1 MTRSK
6 RRSLIAATLCIAACG
21 LEPPTS
27 PAPAPSGSPSPQPA
41 PDQPAPAPQP
51 QPQQPQQPGAPT
63 SPFPGYQLAW
73 QDEFDGT
80 SLDVQKWRS
89 WDGPRR
95 DGVSTADAITVSGGA
110 LHVRT
115 YTEAGV
121 HKTGFLGTDGRFEPT
136 RGYFEARIR
145 FSGAPGHWCAFWL
158 LPPTIGNPRGDPAKA
173 GVETD
178 VAEHRV
184 VDGGGWDLRDYVQV
198 ALNWDGQGAARR
210 NVSKVTTLPG
220 NAPVNGAW
228 HVYAVLWTDS
238 AYTFYVDG
246 AQVWSTNAAVSARS
260 EWLHLTCEVEDGG
273 WAGSIPPA
281 GYGTRDTSTTGM
293 DVDWVRV
300 WQEAP

>member
-1 MTRSK
+1 M
-6 RRSLIAATLCIAACG
+6 
-21 LEPPTS
+21 
-27 PAPAPSGSPSPQPA
+27 
-41 PDQPAPAPQP
+41 
-51 QPQQPQQPGAPT
+51 
-63 SPFPGYQLAW
+63 
-73 QDEFDGT
+73 
-80 SLDVQKWRS
+80 
-89 WDGPRR
+89 
-95 DGVSTADAITVSGGA
+95 
-110 LHVRT
+110 
-115 YTEAGV
+115 
-121 HKTGFLGTDGRFEPT
+121 
-136 RGYFEARIR
+136 
-145 FSGAPGHWCAFWL
+145 
-158 LPPTIGNPRGDPAKA
+158 PPTIGNPRGDPAKA

-184 VDGGGWDLRDYVQV
+184 VDGGDWDLRDYVQV